1 VAEEATKH
9 PLPNRRQ
16 LRVKIM
22 QAIYAVFSSGNSA
35 HEVFGHLLEAT
46 YKPFREAGKT
56 DEAVREDA
64 EFIHQL
70 YYGTLKEQQEMELL
84 ITQKLEKWDLKR
96 VALIDRIL
104 ILMGLYE
111 LLQFPEIPIKVSIN
125 EYIEIAKNFSTEKSS
140 QFVNGVL
147 DAIQRELKAEN
158 KIKKVGRGLLE
169 NS

>member
-1 VAEEATKH
+1 
-9 PLPNRRQ
+9 
-16 LRVKIM
+16 M
-22 QAIYAVFSSGNSA
+22 
-35 HEVFGHLLEAT
+35 
-46 YKPFREAGKT
+46 
-56 DEAVREDA
+56 
-64 EFIHQL
+64 
-70 YYGTLKEQQEMELL
+70 QQEMELL